1 MHNGRANDCNHLSNG
16 RHARD
21 FSLKVPAK
29 PVIKI
34 GVGVPG
40 FAADIRRL
48 SRRKVRAEIRKLD
61 TIVVHHLIDFV
72 GEGVSHSE
80 FSPEEARR
88 IATYLTTADLT
99 GRGGHGVMR

>member
-29 PVIKI
+29 PVIKT

-40 FAADIRRL
+40 FAADI
-48 SRRKVRAEIRKLD
+48 AG
-61 TIVVHHLIDFV
+61 FP
-72 GEGVSHSE
+72 G
-80 FSPEEARR
+80 ARSG
-88 IATYLTTADLT
+88 L
-99 GRGGHGVMR
+99 

>member
-29 PVIKI
+29 PVIKT

-40 FAADIRRL
+40 FAADFAGFPGARSGL
-48 SRRKVRAEIRKLD
+48 KSENG
-61 TIVVHHLIDFV
+61 HHPTQQSD
-72 GEGVSHSE
+72 
-80 FSPEEARR
+80 
-88 IATYLTTADLT
+88 
-99 GRGGHGVMR
+99 